1 MVKKKLKNTKPNIHL
16 LTTQKTT
23 KNLNED
29 YNPTPFSDHGDSDL
43 VLSKTKLETDAMG
56 EEYVAVISEEHQD
69 DDDVTGLS
77 LEEVHVNVTV

>member
-1 MVKKKLKNTKPNIHL
+1 MKFH
-16 LTTQKTT
+16 
-23 KNLNED
+23 NLI
-29 YNPTPFSDHGDSDL
+29 PFSDHGDSDL
-43 VLSKTKLETDAMG
+43 VLSTTKLETDAMG